1 MGCGASLKVTAI
13 SQPTSKKEPE
23 EDNKAFKVTRY
34 KFKLPT
40 EVLQGF
46 GAVLKIITRK
56 TEKRHRQQVAEPSE
70 ISMDQLLSSQSSH
83 QHVSHPDNS
92 ESHSKNHRFSL
103 PEAVAVRENPVT
115 KAVSLKPLP
124 AVAIESGASKD
135 ASPGLESEELPANT
149 RQIEAQTFSKQQ
161 SIEAQEHLPD
171 HTEHVEA
178 QAFSKQQT
186 IEAQVLSLDN
196 EPSMFTRVEK
206 EAEVERI
213 DESDLMSP
221 EAPRVLDEAEEDSP
235 GPDLSAQRFARQER
249 ERLAQEEAERLA
261 QATRQQA
268 EAVLAVQN
276 SEITKMQDAA
286 QNILSKYQ

>member
-13 SQPTSKKEPE
+13 SQPTNKKEPE
-23 EDNKAFKVTRY
+23 EDNKAFRVTRF

-56 TEKRHRQQVAEPSE
+56 TDKRHRPQIAEPSE
-70 ISMDQLLSSQSSH
+70 VSGDQLLSSQSSH
-83 QHVSHPDNS
+83 QHTSHPDS
-92 ESHSKNHRFSL
+92 SDPHSKNHRFSL
-103 PEAVAVRENPVT
+103 PEAVSVREDQVT
-115 KAVSLKPLP
+115 KAASLKPLP
-124 AVAIESGASKD
+124 VVAVESGASKD
-135 ASPGLESEELPANT
+135 ASPGIESIDLPSNT
-149 RQIEAQTFSKQQ
+149 GHIEAQTFSKQQ
-161 SIEAQEHLPD
+161 SIEAQLHLPD
-171 HTEHVEA
+171 HIEHIEA
-178 QAFSKQQT
+178 QTFPKQQT

-206 EAEVERI
+206 EAEVERL
-213 DESDLMSP
+213 DESYLMSP
-221 EAPRVLDEAEEDSP
+221 EAPRVLDEEEEEDP
-235 GPDLSAQRFARQER
+235 GPDLSAQRSARQER
-249 ERLAQEEAERLA
+249 DRLAQEEAERLA

-276 SEITKMQDAA
+276 SEIAKMQDAA